1 MKVRHLVEKSSGGR
15 PIFYWQPS
23 ADLRMA
29 GWQAMRLPDDRPAA
43 IAKAEGLN
51 LEVDA
56 WRRGEVSP
64 NAPAA
69 AALRGK
75 RAAAGTVEAL
85 IADYKAS
92 RFWLKLAQ
100 RTRDEYAWA
109 LELIATWAGDMP
121 ARGITPPAVQAFY
134 AAQLRRV
141 EGSGR
146 NRRVIETPAKAAAVI
161 RVLRLLLGVGERL
174 GYLPAGS
181 NPAAKPGL
189 ELRRQR
195 EPLLWSAAAVR
206 HMAAAADRLGWRS
219 IGTAILLNE
228 WLGQREADILGLPPW
243 SVDHGALMLQQ
254 GKTRR
259 RVALPV
265 HLVPHLVA
273 RLQGEAERARQ
284 EAVAGVVRASG
295 FSNPLARIAAAGA
308 VVQLRAA
315 QAADKGRPVLLRHE
329 STGRE
334 WNRHTF
340 GHVFAE
346 VRVAAAAGI
355 PADEARGL
363 PALPAMPECARLRFM
378 ELRHTAVTRLHEAGV
393 DELGIAGITGH
404 TPGSVR
410 AILDRHYL
418 VRTAKAAE
426 GAFRKRLAAEGGEHG

>member
-1 MKVRHLVEKSSGGR
+1 MKIRHLVTKSSGGR
-15 PIFYWQPS
+15 AVHYWQPS
-23 ADLRMA
+23 AELRAA
-29 GWQAMRLPDDRPAA
+29 GWQPYRLPADLPAA
-43 IAKAEGLN
+43 VAKAEALN
-51 LEVDA
+51 IEVDS

-85 IADYKAS
+85 IVDYKAS
-92 RFWLKLAQ
+92 RFWLKLAP
-100 RTRDEYAWA
+100 RTREEYGWC

-141 EGSGR
+141 EGAGR
-146 NRRVIETPAKAAAVI
+146 ARRVIETPAKAAAVI

-189 ELRRQR
+189 EVRRQR
-195 EPLLWSAAAVR
+195 DPMLWAPAAVL
-206 HMAAAADRLGWRS
+206 HMAAAADRMGWRS
-219 IGTAILLNE
+219 IGTAVLLNE
-228 WLGQREADILGLPPW
+228 WMGQREGDILGLPPW
-243 SVDHGALMLQQ
+243 SLADGALVLQQ

-273 RLQGEAERARQ
+273 RLQGEAQRAQ
-284 EAVAGVVRASG
+284 
-295 FSNPLARIAAAGA
+295 
-308 VVQLRAA
+308 
-315 QAADKGRPVLLRHE
+315 D
-329 STGRE
+329 
-334 WNRHTF
+334 
-340 GHVFAE
+340 
-346 VRVAAAAGI
+346 AAAAGVVVQLGARRGAGVGAAVMLRHEGTGGKWNDNTFRHVFADIRAAAASGI
-355 PADEARGL
+355 PADDARGL
-363 PALPAMPECARLRFM
+363 PALPSMPECARLRFM

-393 DELGIAGITGH
+393 DELGIASITGH

-418 VRTAKAAE
+418 IRTAKAAE
-426 GAFRKRLAAEGGEHG
+426 GAFRKRLAAEGAE